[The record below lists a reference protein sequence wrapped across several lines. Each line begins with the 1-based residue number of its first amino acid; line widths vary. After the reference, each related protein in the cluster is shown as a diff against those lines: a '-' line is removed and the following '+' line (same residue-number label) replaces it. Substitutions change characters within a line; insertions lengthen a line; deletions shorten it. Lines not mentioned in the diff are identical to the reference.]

1 MASNYPPPAV
11 SVFPSLV
18 NHFLIAMPSMLDP
31 NFSGTLIYVCEHN
44 EKGALG
50 LVVNRDSEVMI
61 SNLFDKLE
69 LNLEVAHIGERK
81 VLSGGPVQS
90 DRGFVLHRPAQEWG
104 STLKLGNDMAL
115 TTSKDVLEAL
125 ARGTG
130 PSEWLV
136 ALGYAGWSAG
146 QLDEEI
152 AQNAWLTVPAR
163 SDILFQVT
171 VAQRFDE
178 AFKLLGFDPGCL
190 SATAGHA

>member
-1 MASNYPPPAV
+1 MASNYRTPPSSA
-11 SVFPSLV
+11 FPSLV
-18 NHFLIAMPSMLDP
+18 NHFLIAMPNMLDP
-31 NFSGTLIYVCEHN
+31 NFSGTLIFVCEHN

-50 LVVNRDSEVMI
+50 LVVNRDSEVMV
-61 SNLFDKLE
+61 SNLFEKLD
-69 LNLEVAHIGERK
+69 LNLEISMIGERK

-104 STLKLGNDMAL
+104 STLKLDNDMAL

-125 ARGTG
+125 AKGAG
-130 PSEWLV
+130 PAEWLV
-136 ALGYAGWSAG
+136 TLGYAGWSAG

-163 SDILFQVT
+163 SEILFQVS
-171 VAQRFDE
+171 VAKRFDE